1 MKRFVESEDRRQG
14 VLLPE
19 YLDDFVAEENQVRVV
34 EAFVEELDLAALGF
48 DGIRPAAT
56 GRPSYHPSVLLKIY
70 VYGYI
75 NQIAAS
81 RRLEREARRNVELM
95 WLTGRLAPD
104 FKTIADFRKD
114 NGPAIRATCR
124 RFVEVC
130 RRLNLFAHAVAA
142 IDGSKFKA
150 VNARD
155 KNFSRAKLQK
165 RMEQVEASI
174 ERYLSVLEAADRQEG
189 ELAEAKSARLKD
201 KIASLRDQMRKFKA
215 LEVAVDAA
223 PDKQISLT
231 DPDARSLATSGKGT
245 GVVGYNVQA
254 AVDTQHH
261 LIVAHEVTNIGND
274 RSQLST
280 MAKEAQAATG
290 VRELTAIADRGYF
303 KGEEILA
310 CEAAGV
316 TPIVPKPLTSGA
328 KADGRFGKQ
337 DFVYDP
343 QEDAYHCPGVEKLT
357 RRFTTVEAGLTL
369 HAYWTSKCAGCAL
382 KPQCTPSKERRVKRW
397 EHEAVLDAMQE
408 RLDRAPQSMR
418 IRRQTAEHPFGTIK
432 AWMGATHFRMRTL
445 EKVRTEMSLHVLAYN
460 LRRMIA
466 TLGVQPMIQ
475 AIRAA

>member
-1 MKRFVESEDRRQG
+1 MKRFVEGEDRRQG

-19 YLDDFVAEENQVRVV
+19 YLDDFVAEENQVRVI
-34 EAFVEELDLAALGF
+34 EAFVDELDLAALGF
-48 DGIRPAAT
+48 DGITPAAT
-56 GRPSYHPSVLLKIY
+56 GRPSYHPSVLLKVY

-75 NQIAAS
+75 NQIASS
-81 RRLEREARRNVELM
+81 RRLEREAGRNVELM
-95 WLTGRLAPD
+95 WLTGRLTPD

-114 NGPAIRATCR
+114 NGAAIRATCR
-124 RFVEVC
+124 RFVEMC

-155 KNFSRAKLQK
+155 KNFTRAKLRK

-174 ERYLSVLEAADRQEG
+174 ERYLAAVETADRQEG

-231 DPDARSLATSGKGT
+231 DPDARSMATSGKGT
-245 GVVGYNVQA
+245 GVVGYNVQT
-254 AVDTQHH
+254 AVDTKHH
-261 LIVAHEVTNIGND
+261 LIVAHEVTNVGSD
-274 RSQLST
+274 RGQLST
-280 MAKEAQAATG
+280 MARETQAAIG
-290 VRELTAIADRGYF
+290 ASDLTAIADRGYF

-316 TPIVPKPLTSGA
+316 TPLVPKPLTSGA

-337 DFVYDP
+337 DFIYDP
-343 QEDAYHCPGVEKLT
+343 QEDAYRCPAGETLT
-357 RRFTTVEAGLTL
+357 HRSTTVEEGLTL
-369 HAYWTSKCAGCAL
+369 HGYWTGKCAGCAL
-382 KPQCTPSKERRVKRW
+382 KPRCTPAKERRVRRW

-408 RLDRAPQSMR
+408 RLDRAPETMR

-432 AWMGATHFRMRTL
+432 AWMGATHFLTRTL
-445 EKVRTEMSLHVLAYN
+445 GKVRTEMSLHVLAYN
-460 LRRMIA
+460 LKRVIA
-466 TLGVQPMIQ
+466 ILGVQPMIQ
-475 AIRAA
+475 AVRAA

>member
-1 MKRFVESEDRRQG
+1 
-14 VLLPE
+14 
-19 YLDDFVAEENQVRVV
+19 
-34 EAFVEELDLAALGF
+34 
-48 DGIRPAAT
+48 
-56 GRPSYHPSVLLKIY
+56 
-70 VYGYI
+70 
-75 NQIAAS
+75 
-81 RRLEREARRNVELM
+81 M

-124 RFVEVC
+124 QFIEMC
-130 RRLNLFAHAVAA
+130 RGLNLFAHAVAA

-155 KNFSRAKLQK
+155 KNFTRAKLQK

-174 ERYLSVLEAADRQEG
+174 ERYLSALETADRREG
-189 ELAEAKSARLKD
+189 ELAQAKSARLKD

-215 LEVAVDAA
+215 LQVAVDAT

-231 DPDARSLATSGKGT
+231 DPDARSMATSGKGT
-245 GVVGYNVQA
+245 GVVGYNVQT

-274 RSQLST
+274 RGQHST
-280 MAKEAQAATG
+280 MAKEAQAAMG
-290 VRELTAIADRGYF
+290 ASDLTAIADRGYF

-310 CEAAGV
+310 CETAGV
-316 TPIVPKPLTSGA
+316 TPLVPKPLTSGA
-328 KADGRFGKQ
+328 KADGRFGKP

-343 QEDAYHCPGVEKLT
+343 QEDVYRCPAGEKLT
-357 RRFTTVEAGLTL
+357 RRYTTVEEGLTL
-369 HAYWTSKCAGCAL
+369 HCYWTSKCGGCAL

-432 AWMGATHFRMRTL
+432 AWMGATHFLTRTL
-445 EKVRTEMSLHVLAYN
+445 EKVRTEMSLHVLAYI
-460 LRRMIA
+460 LKRMIA
-466 TLGVQPMIQ
+466 ILGVEPMVQ
-475 AIRAA
+475 AMRAA